1 MFIGTCLFSC
11 ALFSCGENS
20 VLEEVDNS
28 GDAPQT
34 KSCPLLCSRRWFA
47 LF

>member
-20 VLEEVDNS
+20 VLEEMDEDHNAGNCAKKVCDEHDNVHS
-28 GDAPQT
+28 GE
-34 KSCPLLCSRRWFA
+34 
-47 LF
+47 